1 MIKSYYIEQHTHLN
15 EADIN
20 SNWSKKHF
28 NISDDNIIAFLGSF
42 SPIELP
48 TLPQSTKKA
57 DPKLFDF
64 MLHFIVK
71 HKRISFREAE
81 TRRRL
86 LIEFMKPLINPY
98 CFTMDGHLLYKD
110 KQINI
115 SKTVSNLRASL
126 FHIGFFIQKT
136 PNATHLVS
144 LNDLKI
150 NIKDF
155 ALQSMKRYCEDMH
168 LIHNLSLNQA

>member
-1 MIKSYYIEQHTHLN
+1 MKSFYIEQHTHFN
-15 EADIN
+15 EKDLN
-20 SNWSKKHF
+20 SNWSKKQF
-28 NISDDNIIAFLGSF
+28 NISDDNIIAFSGSF

-48 TLPQSTKKA
+48 NMPQSTKKA
-57 DPKLFDF
+57 DPKLFDL
-64 MLHFIVK
+64 MLHFVVK

-86 LIEFMKPLINPY
+86 LIEFMKPLIHVH
-98 CFTMDGHLLYKD
+98 CFSMDGHLLCED
-110 KQINI
+110 KQISI

-136 PNATHLVS
+136 PDATHLLS
-144 LNDLKI
+144 LDDLKVEAK
-150 NIKDF
+150 NF

-168 LIHNLSLNQA
+168 LIHELSLNQA